1 MVSFALEKLKAFCP
15 KPLKMLNGDKDIDS
29 PKKHSVD
36 LYRALKPLY
45 AEHLERLRLNIHD
58 DAGHEV
64 TPLMMQDTCEWFCRY
79 LQV

>member
-15 KPLKMLNGDKDIDS
+15 KPLMMLNGDKDIDS

-45 AEHLERLRLNIHD
+45 AEHPERLRLNIHQQFPFWIW
-58 DAGHEV
+58 A
-64 TPLMMQDTCEWFCRY
+64 
-79 LQV
+79 